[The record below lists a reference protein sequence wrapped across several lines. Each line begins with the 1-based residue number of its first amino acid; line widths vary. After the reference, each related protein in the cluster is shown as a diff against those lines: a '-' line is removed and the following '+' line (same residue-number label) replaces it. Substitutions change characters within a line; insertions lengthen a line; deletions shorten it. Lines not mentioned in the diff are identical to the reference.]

1 MQFTGLIYLLLIFEV
16 IFIALMRIEDIM
28 FSFFSASGLSNSNF
42 LEEIGNQ
49 KKKQFSRR

>member
-28 FSFFSASGLSNSNF
+28 FSFSSASGLSNSNF